1 MKVLSIVA
9 LSGKW
14 HRPVTS
20 FITRMRS
27 FPFKSKHS
35 WHKFFAQ
42 TWNNFM
48 HYFANCSLTNIVCVC
63 KGLMGG
69 PARACTVQKHSQSL
83 CNRNGTAHDCVLLK

>member
-69 PARACTVQKHSQSL
+69 PARACTNFSNKF
-83 CNRNGTAHDCVLLK
+83 RDRCVKIKIAQIEK

>member
-35 WHKFFAQ
+35 WHKIFAQ

-48 HYFANCSLTNIVCVC
+48 NYVANCSLIYIIMCVQ
-63 KGLMGG
+63 GSDGG
-69 PARACTVQKHSQSL
+69 TRQSL
-83 CNRNGTAHDCVLLK
+83 HSPKTQPVSLQQEWHCA